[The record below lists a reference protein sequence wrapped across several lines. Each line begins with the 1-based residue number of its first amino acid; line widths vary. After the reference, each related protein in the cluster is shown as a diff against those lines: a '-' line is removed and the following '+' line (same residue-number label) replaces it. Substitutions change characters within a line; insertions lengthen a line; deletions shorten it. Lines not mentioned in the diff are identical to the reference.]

1 MIRLIALLLTLPI
14 MTSCKQETQV
24 QSTGLVYCSNGSPT
38 SFNPQLAQTGDSLDI
53 SSQLYNT
60 LVRLD
65 PSTQTI
71 AAGLASEWHVSRDG
85 LSYQFE
91 LRQDIQFHSTP
102 YFTPTRTMNADD
114 VVFSFQRVLFPTHPF
129 HSVSGGLYPF
139 FNNTQFSRL
148 IKSIKKIGPYK
159 VEFELYRPD
168 TSLLANLATE
178 FAVVLSAEYAQQLQH
193 SGKFNQIDHL
203 PVGTGPY
210 KFKQFLPDNLI
221 RFERHWGYWEGG
233 APMQQLVFDITPSPT
248 KRLAKLITGE
258 CDVMAYPAA
267 SQANVISNH
276 PDLLMN
282 VQTGYKVSFWSFNSD
297 RPPFDN
303 PKVRKALAT
312 AIDRDTILKAVYFN
326 TGVAAHGLLPPTS
339 WAYNPYLSDYAYSPK
354 QARQL
359 LQESGVKLPLS
370 LTIYTPSG
378 SEPYNPNSFK
388 TAEFIQRDLRKIG
401 VNAEIVVQ
409 EPHLL
414 QHSIIMGKYDTLVSG
429 WSAVTSD
436 PDNFFRPQFS
446 CNAIENHTNT
456 SRWCSTELDGLIN
469 RAVKLNRMVPRIRI
483 YREIQSHLRDE
494 LPLLPIAH
502 SLQLQA
508 YRRDVHSL
516 NSSPFGGVNF
526 AGAYR
531 N

>member
-14 MTSCKQETQV
+14 ITSCKQQTQI
-24 QSTGLVYCSNGSPT
+24 QNTGLVYCSNGSPT

-71 AAGLASEWHVSRDG
+71 AAGLASEWQVSRDG

-102 YFTPTRTMNADD
+102 YFTPTRAMNADD

-139 FNNTQFSRL
+139 FNNTQFDRL
-148 IKSIKKIGPYK
+148 IKSVKKIGPYT
-159 VEFELYRPD
+159 VEFKLHRPD

-178 FAVVLSAEYAQQLQH
+178 FAVILSAEYGKQLQQ
-193 SGKFNQIDHL
+193 SGKFTQIDHL
-203 PVGTGPY
+203 PIGTGPY

-233 APMQQLVFDITPSPT
+233 TPMQQLVFDITPSPT

-282 VQTGYKVSFWSFNSD
+282 VQTGYKVSFWSFNND
-297 RPPFDN
+297 KAPFDN

-339 WAYNPYLSDYAYSPK
+339 WAYNPYLSDYPYSPK

-359 LQESGVKLPLS
+359 LQESGAKLPLS

-378 SEPYNPNSFK
+378 SDLYNPNSFK

-401 VNAEIVVQ
+401 VNAEIVVM
-409 EPHLL
+409 EPHHLER
-414 QHSIIMGKYDTLVSG
+414 SIAMGEYDTLVSG

-483 YREIQSHLRDE
+483 YREIQAHLRDE
-494 LPLLPIAH
+494 LPLLPLAH

-508 YRRDVHSL
+508 YRRDVHGL

-531 N
+531 D